1 MKSIM
6 LSAIAISAAA
16 LASCGGDDSGNPS
29 TITFYASSTNGFA
42 GGFDLSETVMNAG
55 IYKPDE
61 PCGGLQAQSSNPFL
75 EGVVVPGGSN
85 AAQISYAVELPTGH
99 CVTLNLNG
107 HFTIPADS
115 LAAGNVT
122 GTLGKVQTIT
132 ESFDGRTVFQIEGLD
147 SDASSITDVIAGGDY
162 GTFWRLVA
170 DGGGRPLDGVFS
182 GSGTFSV
189 YCGPNNTGASI
200 KLTSAATP
208 MGKFLDGC

>member
-1 MKSIM
+1 
-6 LSAIAISAAA
+6 
-16 LASCGGDDSGNPS
+16 
-29 TITFYASSTNGFA
+29 
-42 GGFDLSETVMNAG
+42 MNAG

-75 EGVVVPGGSN
+75 EGVVVPGGTN
-85 AAQISYAVELPTGH
+85 TAQIAYAVELPTGH
-99 CVTLNLNG
+99 CVTLNLTG
-107 HFTIPADS
+107 GYFTIPADS

-122 GTLGKVQTIT
+122 GAQGRVTAIT
-132 ESFDGRTVFQIEGLD
+132 EAFDGQTVFQIEGLD
-147 SDASSITDVIAGGDY
+147 IDATSITDVIAGGDY

-170 DGGGRPLDGVFS
+170 DGGGRSLDGVFS